1 MKHRRVKHYGFEFHY
16 DKNNVDKDKPLPAG
30 KSSFFCYQL
39 QQHFVENQCQY
50 YFYILMEF
58 KCFRF
63 QHLNFCVRLFSTV
76 NKCCQIM
83 IKIHNYI
90 IHLCL
95 FQGIPAECLPILER
109 CLSNKIIDIL
119 PDQLT
124 VNQYE
129 SGQGWLLQP
138 SK

>member
-1 MKHRRVKHYGFEFHY
+1 
-16 DKNNVDKDKPLPAG
+16 
-30 KSSFFCYQL
+30 
-39 QQHFVENQCQY
+39 
-50 YFYILMEF
+50 MEF
-58 KCFRF
+58 NCS
-63 QHLNFCVRLFSTV
+63 LNFCDLITARLLPIV
-76 NKCCQIM
+76 NKCYEIT
-83 IKIHNYI
+83 INIHHYI

-138 SK
+138 SKLAYPASEPNLNEANTLNRPL